1 MFTVKWLGFCL
12 FVGGVSLQFFS
23 AIFGS
28 SSGFSLISK
37 GFWQT
42 VYEKIKLKYITRVV
56 KTKDFKIWA
65 LRWRDKQVYVV
76 IKKEGKR
83 YYVIRHWNFDPNRI
97 HFSYIESP
105 IIIKPYTQIKLTE
118 AFHINVGFSHQLP
131 MNSCP
136 RILNQD

>member
-1 MFTVKWLGFCL
+1 M
-12 FVGGVSLQFFS
+12 
-23 AIFGS
+23 
-28 SSGFSLISK
+28 
-37 GFWQT
+37 
-42 VYEKIKLKYITRVV
+42 LK
-56 KTKDFKIWA
+56 
-65 LRWRDKQVYVV
+65 
-76 IKKEGKR
+76 KKEGKNTVLYR
-83 YYVIRHWNFDPNRI
+83 TNFNPDII